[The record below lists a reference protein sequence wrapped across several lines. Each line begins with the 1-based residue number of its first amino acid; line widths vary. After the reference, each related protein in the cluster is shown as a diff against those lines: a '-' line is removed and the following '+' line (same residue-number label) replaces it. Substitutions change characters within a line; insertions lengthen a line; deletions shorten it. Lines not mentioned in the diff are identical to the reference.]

1 MIPDADADAETEGE
15 IDLRKGRWGRFRFT
29 DVKRAVV
36 ICRRLT
42 DITWIQERMV
52 V

>member
-36 ICRRLT
+36 FCRRLT
-42 DITWIQERMV
+42 DIAWAQERMGL
-52 V
+52 